1 MPTHSHQFVETYTG
15 LVGYGFDR
23 PTDQATLGVYLQ
35 KISDDACIER
45 LLPRLSQEEMDA
57 LFNILSDLLRKH
69 FSEPEYHAHF
79 LKEDRA
85 EI

>member
-1 MPTHSHQFVETYTG
+1 MPLHRHDFVETYTG

-23 PTDQATLGVYLQ
+23 PTDEATLAVYLQ
-35 KISDDACIER
+35 KISDDDCAKQ

-57 LFNILSDLLRKH
+57 LFDALSGLLRRH
-69 FSEPEYHAHF
+69 FSEPEYHALF
-79 LKEDRA
+79 LKDGRE

>member
-1 MPTHSHQFVETYTG
+1 MPIHNHQFVESYTG

-23 PTDQATLGVYLQ
+23 PTDEATLSVYLQ
-35 KISDDACIER
+35 KFSDDECLR
-45 LLPRLSQEEMDA
+45 RMVPRLSQEEMDA
-57 LFNILSDLLRKH
+57 LFDMMSALLRKH

-79 LKEDRA
+79 LKDERH